1 MSRSDATQLGAP
13 SLPQVNLLPPE
24 VAAARNLSRIKAWL
38 GVAVLMTVVLAA
50 AGFGAALLDGNA
62 AAAELETAQRDGARL
77 QADQA
82 KYAEVPKVL
91 GALAD
96 AKAARLVGMST
107 EVAWTGYLNAI
118 SATLPPNVSI
128 DDVAIMGAT
137 PMVAAPAPATALQA
151 PSLYTITFTAR
162 GITIPDSAAWADAL
176 NSVPGFADAWV
187 SSATVTAQGT
197 TTYYQVAGS
206 VQVNSVALSNRF
218 ASTKGAS

>member
-1 MSRSDATQLGAP
+1 MSKADTTQLGAP

-38 GVAVLMTVVLAA
+38 GVALLMTVVLAA

-62 AAAELETAQRDGARL
+62 AAAELKTAQRDGARQ

-128 DDVAIMGAT
+128 DEVTIIGAT
-137 PMVAAPAPATALQA
+137 PMVAPPVSATALQA
-151 PSLYTITFTAR
+151 PSLYTITFAAR
-162 GITIPDSAAWADAL
+162 SMTIPDSAAWADAL
-176 NSVPGFADAWV
+176 NSVPGFADSWV
-187 SSATVTAQGT
+187 SSVTVTAQGT
-197 TTYYQVAGS
+197 TTYYQVAGT
-206 VQVNSVALSNRF
+206 VQVNNVALANRF